1 MTDKTKELQNEIDK
15 LKLLIVKKK
24 KENALLENKK
34 IKLNLQASRYQKI
47 FDKSYISMWE
57 EDISEVYNFLEN
69 LPCKSGKELSD
80 YLSKNPKITKKAIR
94 RIKVIQINDYTIKM
108 FESDS
113 KKHLLDS
120 LSDITNIIS
129 VPGFIKLFRAMKE
142 ELSPFSYETS
152 AFTLSGKK
160 LDLFLTVY
168 LPGKD
173 KGNILISMNAIT
185 NFCVDNKSLCRNI
198 GNTDHLIRIK
208 HSHGYYLLETLHDN
222 TSRVTW
228 VQHTNPEG
236 DLPIWL
242 INQMI
247 QNLPYKTL
255 LGLRKEVFKA
265 KYQNKRLNINHEGKM
280 IGFIK

>member
-1 MTDKTKELQNEIDK
+1 VNSSEYAWTKVKDQNGIQVYTKQYLKNDIKSFKATISINTSIDSILAILMD
-15 LKLLIVKKK
+15 LKACNKWIHHCKQSTLL
-24 KENALLENKK
+24 L
-34 IKLNLQASRYQKI
+34 R
-47 FDKSYISMWE
+47 KSF
-57 EDISEVYNFLEN
+57 SEYYHHQVQSFPFLAQN
-69 LPCKSGKELSD
+69 RHFILHS
-80 YLSKNPKITKKAIR
+80 KITYYPK
-94 RIKVIQINDYTIKM
+94 N
-108 FESDS
+108 
-113 KKHLLDS
+113 
-120 LSDITNIIS
+120 
-129 VPGFIKLFRAMKE
+129 
-142 ELSPFSYETS
+142 
-152 AFTLSGKK
+152 
-160 LDLFLTVY
+160 
-168 LPGKD
+168 
-173 KGNILISMNAIT
+173 GNILISMNAIT